1 LLKNEISRCELVL
14 EFFKLSDEDILMH
27 SNESIWIK
35 SDASSLSSSDEPPK
49 DITDIS
55 SPVKAQ
61 EYNVEKTYKAKTRS
75 EVSVRKDTKVAVIEK
90 SLSGWW
96 FISTQNGEQGG
107 AYYLVLVVTF
117 LYLFIYII
125 LIEFINYK

>member
-1 LLKNEISRCELVL
+1 
-14 EFFKLSDEDILMH
+14 MH
-27 SNESIWIK
+27 SNESIWTK
-35 SDASSLSSSDEPPK
+35 SDASSSSDEPPK
-49 DITDIS
+49 DLTDIS

-107 AYYLVLVVTF
+107 AFLFCQVF
-117 LYLFIYII
+117 LYKL
-125 LIEFINYK
+125 N